1 MFEKFRASKLNEDNL
16 KQDIKDLESQ
26 LERQSEVIRHLQAQV
41 SSSFSADFK
50 DFPGVALKMSFPISS
65 PNELKLEFA
74 SSGAIRYLKTTPQM
88 LLESPLLVLE
98 SFTQMH
104 RTRLIRRLRLSPHNL
119 QPFNL
124 ELSCRSEV
132 GMYWLNVSVNTSV
145 MNGRV
150 YWQFIALD
158 VTEIKKAKLLAVEC
172 NETKLLFMSK
182 LSHTLRNPLN
192 TIMGY
197 AQLLL
202 GSNDGNIDV
211 QKDVETILEGCER
224 IDIILNDLFDLT
236 NLELGVF
243 ELSEK
248 KFNFKELMD
257 SVESSYQKKAVDKG
271 IQLIYSSDSPSVQ
284 VRADDVRLK
293 QALANLLSNAIDR
306 SSGRE
311 VRFTCK
317 SDLRDSSLHSTIVI
331 TDSGLG
337 LSKESIA
344 RIFEPRDSLLD
355 VDNFRES
362 NSSFRGESEL
372 RVVKTII
379 EKLGGSLGVSSSL
392 THGNTFQVRISLP
405 VENPDTSSLKQ
416 TQIENHEMLK
426 ILVVDDS
433 VTNRRILSSYLEQKG
448 HQVTES
454 ANGADAIQMAH
465 EIVPD
470 VIFMDLDMPGLSG
483 LNASVAIRELDG
495 VARDTYIVA
504 TTGQVFDRD
513 KRAAKDAGMDDFLA
527 KPYNFRKVNEI
538 LNHFSYV

>member
-158 VTEIKKAKLLAVEC
+158 VTEIKKAKLLAVES

-197 AQLLL
+197 AQLLHM
-202 GSNDGNIDV
+202 
-211 QKDVETILEGCER
+211 
-224 IDIILNDLFDLT
+224 ILNDLFDVT

>member
-1 MFEKFRASKLNEDNL
+1 MFEKFRVSKSTEVGL
-16 KQDIKDLESQ
+16 KQNIKDLENQ
-26 LERQSEVIRHLQAQV
+26 LERQSEVISHLQSQV

-50 DFPGVALKMSFPISS
+50 DFPGVALKMSFPIAD
-65 PNELKLEFA
+65 PKELRLEFA
-74 SSGAIRYLKTTPQM
+74 SSGAIRYLKASPQM
-88 LLESPLLVLE
+88 LLESPLLVLDA
-98 SFTQMH
+98 FTQTH
-104 RTRLIRRLRLSPHNL
+104 RTRLIRKLRLSPHNF

-124 ELSCRSEV
+124 EMSCRSEV

-158 VTEIKKAKLLAVEC
+158 VTEIKKAKLLAIES
-172 NETKLLFMSK
+172 NEKKLLFMSK

-197 AQLLL
+197 AQLLH
-202 GSNDGNIDV
+202 GSNEGNSEV
-211 QKDVETILEGCER
+211 QKDVEVILEGCER
-224 IDIILNDLFDLT
+224 IDMILSDLFDVT

-248 KFNFKELMD
+248 KFDFKDLID
-257 SVESSYQKKAVDKG
+257 SVEQTYRKKAVDKG
-271 IQLIYSSDSPSVQ
+271 IQVVYASNSPSVQ
-284 VRADDVRLK
+284 VRADDARLK

-311 VRFTCK
+311 IIFSCE
-317 SDLRDSSLHSTIVI
+317 SDLSDASLHSTILI
-331 TDSGLG
+331 TDSGVS
-337 LSKESIA
+337 LSKESVA
-344 RIFEPRDSLLD
+344 RIFNQSDSLLD
-355 VDNFRES
+355 VDDHGS
-362 NSSFRGESEL
+362 DSYVRGEPEL
-372 RVVKTII
+372 RVVKAII
-379 EKLGGSLGVSSSL
+379 EKLGGSLGISSSM
-392 THGNTFQVRISLP
+392 THGNTFKVRISLP
-405 VENPDTSSLKQ
+405 VVNGETSAVKQ
-416 TQIENHEMLK
+416 VHVEKQHTLK

-448 HQVTES
+448 HFVTES

-465 EIVPD
+465 DVVPD

-483 LNASVAIRELDG
+483 LNASIAIRQLDG
-495 VARDTYIVA
+495 VERDAYIVA

-513 KRAAKDAGMDDFLA
+513 KRAAKEAGMDDFLA
-527 KPYNFRKVNEI
+527 KPYNFSKVNEI

>member
-65 PNELKLEFA
+65 PNKLKLEFA
-74 SSGAIRYLKTTPQM
+74 SSGAIRYLKSTPQM

-158 VTEIKKAKLLAVEC
+158 VTEIKKAKLLAVES

-197 AQLLL
+197 AQLLH

-224 IDIILNDLFDLT
+224 IDIILNDLFDVT

-248 KFNFKELMD
+248 KFNFRELID

-271 IQLIYSSDSPSVQ
+271 IQLIYSSD
-284 VRADDVRLK
+284 
-293 QALANLLSNAIDR
+293 
-306 SSGRE
+306 SGRE

-355 VDNFRES
+355 VDNVRES
-362 NSSFRGESEL
+362 NSSFRGEFEL